1 MTFLKRCLLAK
12 TSGNLLGI
20 WSGRAASTPA
30 PEVWNGSYTVL
41 ITHPDLD
48 RNPSRDTLT
57 CCSGLVTQLCPC
69 YPMDCRLPG
78 SSVHGIFQA
87 RRLEWV
93 VISFSR
99 GSSRVSCIAERFFTA
114 EAPGKLDIFLYCSQ
128 LAPGQRNGRM
138 GSWKLK
144 GPNSADCTGP
154 WNRKL
159 RTGKGHSAQNG
170 LCQGPLFTC
179 LSYLI

>member
-1 MTFLKRCLLAK
+1 MLTMK
-12 TSGNLLGI
+12 TMKVKI
-20 WSGRAASTPA
+20 
-30 PEVWNGSYTVL
+30 
-41 ITHPDLD
+41 
-48 RNPSRDTLT
+48 
-57 CCSGLVTQLCPC
+57 LVTLSCLTLCD
-69 YPMDCRLPG
+69 PMDCRLPG
-78 SSVHGIFQA
+78 SSVHGILQA
-87 RRLEWV
+87 RTLEWV
-93 VISFSR
+93 AIPFSR
-99 GSSRVSCIAERFFTA
+99 VSSQPRDPAWVSCIAGRFFTA

-128 LAPGQRNGRM
+128 LAPGQRRSRM